1 MLPLCDILVP
11 WLSLKMLHKSTAQ
24 CKKGVE
30 QKQCQLVE
38 KEARAVTSRPFST
51 YMHPLDMV
59 PSFKYLGR
67 VLLAEDDDCTAV
79 IRNLMKVRIIWR
91 RMSRIMIRKGGRP
104 QVPVFFFKDVAQLVL
119 LFGAETWVVTPRM
132 GWFLGSFQDQVTW
145 RLVG

>member
-1 MLPLCDILVP
+1 M
-11 WLSLKMLHKSTAQ
+11 
-24 CKKGVE
+24 
-30 QKQCQLVE
+30 
-38 KEARAVTSRPFST
+38 TSRSFST

-67 VLLAEDDDCTAV
+67 VLLAEYYDCTAV
-79 IRNLMKVRIIWR
+79 IRNLMKLRMIWR
-91 RMSRIMIRKGGRP
+91 RMSRIMIRERERL
-104 QVPVFFFKDVAQLVL
+104 QVTVFFFKAVAQLVL